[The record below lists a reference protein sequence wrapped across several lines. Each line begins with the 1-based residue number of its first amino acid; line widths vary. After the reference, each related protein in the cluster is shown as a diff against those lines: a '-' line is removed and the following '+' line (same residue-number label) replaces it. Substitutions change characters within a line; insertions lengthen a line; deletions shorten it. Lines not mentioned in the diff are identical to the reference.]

1 MRSVLR
7 PALIAAAMLL
17 ISVAVLVAAGCGGGD
32 GGSSSEGVSTT
43 VAGLEANDHGTMD
56 VSGKDEAKLELDDD
70 YFEPTVLKGAP
81 GQKLKLELE
90 NEGQSEHNLT
100 STDMSIDQDVEPG
113 ESAEVNITF
122 PDSGTVSFFCK
133 YHKSSGM
140 AGAFASSS

>member
-32 GGSSSEGVSTT
+32 GGSSSEGGSTT

-70 YFEPTVLKGAP
+70 YFEPTVLKGTP

>member
-32 GGSSSEGVSTT
+32 GGSSSEGGSTT

>member
-1 MRSVLR
+1 
-7 PALIAAAMLL
+7 MLL

-32 GGSSSEGVSTT
+32 GGSSSEGGSTT

-70 YFEPTVLKGAP
+70 YFEPTVLKGTP

-90 NEGQSEHNLT
+90 NEGQREHNLT

>member
-1 MRSVLR
+1 
-7 PALIAAAMLL
+7 
-17 ISVAVLVAAGCGGGD
+17 
-32 GGSSSEGVSTT
+32 
-43 VAGLEANDHGTMD
+43 MD

-70 YFEPTVLKGAP
+70 YFEPTVLKVTP

-90 NEGQSEHNLT
+90 NEGESEHNLT

-122 PDSGTVSFFCK
+122 PDSGTISFFCK

-140 AGAFASSS
+140 AGAFATSS